1 MTGEL
6 LIILFAFMLAGWV
19 QGVFGFGFAIATTL
33 LLVSKLDFTL
43 LVFLNISMSVV
54 TSLIAMFSSKNIA
67 AIDKKTLLKLILS
80 ATAGLAIGIAIVNYV
95 DAVILKKITLVVIL
109 IASVLSLTRNKRF
122 FAHSYMC
129 WISGFFSGI
138 LTPSTGINGPLVALH
153 LNAAFTNKQTIRTTM
168 LAYLFLI
175 MLFAVI
181 SMALKTELPEQT
193 WSMMGKV
200 FLPSV
205 VGYVFGL
212 FSFRLLSDSLFRKTV
227 TVFLICSSLFSLIYL
242 IV

>member
-1 MTGEL
+1 MSGQ
-6 LIILFAFMLAGWV
+6 LIMILFAFMLAGWV
-19 QGVFGFGFAIATTL
+19 QGVFGFAIVTTL
-33 LLVSKLDFTL
+33 LLVSQLDFTL
-43 LVFLNISMSVV
+43 LVFLNLSMSVV
-54 TSLIAMFSSKNIA
+54 TSLIAMVSAKNIA
-67 AIDKKTLLKLILS
+67 AINKKTLLKLMLS

-109 IASVLSLTRNKRF
+109 IASILSLTKNKRF

-129 WISGFFSGI
+129 SISGFFSGI

-153 LNAAFTNKQTIRTTM
+153 LNATFTNKQIIRTTM

-175 MLFAVI
+175 MLFGVI
-181 SMALKTELPEQT
+181 SMALKAELPAQT

-200 FLPSV
+200 IIPSV
-205 VGYVFGL
+205 AGYVFGL
-212 FSFRLLSDSLFRKTV
+212 LSFRLLSDLIFRKTV
-227 TVFLICSSLFSLIYL
+227 TLFLICSSLLSLIYL